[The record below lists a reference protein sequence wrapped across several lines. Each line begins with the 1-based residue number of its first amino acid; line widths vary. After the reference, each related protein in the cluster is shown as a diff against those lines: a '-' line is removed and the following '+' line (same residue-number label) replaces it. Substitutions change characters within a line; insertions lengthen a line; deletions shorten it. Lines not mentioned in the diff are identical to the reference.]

1 MQHAKTATQ
10 ATRRQATVQRGL
22 THQLALCAHLDTQAP
37 VMQGR
42 VDAVFAL
49 KALILRYRAMGASA
63 LHAMTDIALQQRAA
77 PRAMCAPLAM
87 AAQAPPE
94 QAGVLHARKERTR
107 CLLETRSVPCV

>member
-10 ATRRQATVQRGL
+10 ATRLQATSQRVL
-22 THQLALCAHLDTQAP
+22 TRQLALCAHLDTQVP

-42 VDAVFAL
+42 VDAAFAL
-49 KALILRYRAMGASA
+49 KGIFLQYQAMVSSA
-63 LHAMTDIALQQRAA
+63 LHAMTDITLQQREA
-77 PRAMCAPLAM
+77 PHAMCVSLAM

-94 QAGVLHARKERTR
+94 QAGVLRARKESTR